1 MDLVKIVGA
10 YLAIQVLQVIELSTY
25 VNKPLKVLSGQVQFF
40 CLTALLFRRIFS
52 TQKIQLICSTDI
64 LDLT

>member
-25 VNKPLKVLSGQVQFF
+25 VNKPLKVLYNRVKYSFF
-40 CLTALLFRRIFS
+40 A
-52 TQKIQLICSTDI
+52 
-64 LDLT
+64 